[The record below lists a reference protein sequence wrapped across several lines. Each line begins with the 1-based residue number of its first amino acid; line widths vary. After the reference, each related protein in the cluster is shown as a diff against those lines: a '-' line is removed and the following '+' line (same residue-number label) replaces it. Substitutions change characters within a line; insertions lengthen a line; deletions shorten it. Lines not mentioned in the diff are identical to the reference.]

1 MSNKPDFK
9 NILSVLRRECP
20 ERPTLFEFFHNYKLY
35 EEVLNTTNLMN
46 KTIFERKLATIQ
58 AFEKLGYDYATLRIS
73 NFAFD
78 VKEVETKQSI
88 SLNDYGTIEDKQTFD
103 KYIWPKP
110 EDGDYKE
117 LDLLAK
123 HLPKGMKIILC
134 GPGGVLENVIMLT
147 GFENLCYMKA
157 EQPELVYD
165 IFEQV
170 GTRLAEFYRYAAK
183 HESVGALISNDDWG
197 YKSQTMLSTR
207 DMRKYV
213 FPWHK
218 QIVENIHKA
227 GKPAILHSCGC
238 LDKVM
243 GDIINDMKYDG
254 KHSYEDNI
262 QPVEEAYE
270 QYGKEIAILGGIDV
284 DFICRHTP
292 DEIYKRSKL
301 MLERVNNRGSYALGT
316 GNSVPEY
323 IPNNNFYAMIKAA
336 NDMI

>member
-218 QIVENIHKA
+218 QIVENIHNA